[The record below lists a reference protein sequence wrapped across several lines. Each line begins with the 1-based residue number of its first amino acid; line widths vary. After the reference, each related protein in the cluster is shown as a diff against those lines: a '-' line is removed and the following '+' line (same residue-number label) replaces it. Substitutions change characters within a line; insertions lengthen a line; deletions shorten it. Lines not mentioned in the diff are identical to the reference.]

1 MLTKK
6 DLRSK
11 ILLKLKIQKEE
22 NRDRK
27 SQVIKNKL
35 FRTKVFKKAK
45 NVMFYIALK
54 GEVNT
59 EEMIKE
65 AKKQGKTVT
74 VPVCCRDSFT
84 LRPCILDDHAKLKL
98 GPYGVHEPVE
108 EKCVRLPD
116 LDLVVVPGLAFDK
129 KGNRL
134 GRGKGYYDRFLAKLP
149 QRTPTIGLAFDLQI
163 LPSVPTTEHDFSVTK
178 VVSN

>member
-1 MLTKK
+1 MLTKQAI
-6 DLRSK
+6 RSK
-11 ILLKLKIQKEE
+11 ILSQLKIQKEE

-27 SQVIKNKL
+27 SQVIKNTL
-35 FRTKVFKKAK
+35 CRTKEFRKAK

-108 EKCVRLPD
+108 EKCIRPPD
-116 LDLVVVPGLAFDK
+116 LDLIIVPGLAFDK
-129 KGNRL
+129 SGNRL
-134 GRGKGYYDRFLAKLP
+134 GRGKGYYDRFLSKLP
-149 QRTPTIGLAFDLQI
+149 SEIPSIGLAFDFQI
-163 LPSVPTTEHDFSVTK
+163 LSSVPTTEHDVSVTR
-178 VVSN
+178 VISN